1 MGNLP
6 GPTFLNLEY
15 IFFLIYR
22 LFQGIGTFFRS
33 LFSGLRGNGSSRLRD
48 FYQGRGATGDGS
60 CNPFLGDVCGGG
72 DGSGSG
78 SFFSDLFGGGDTFG
92 AVTAIGWG
100 LRIFLI
106 ILLLFLLFV
115 IVYSFL
121 EWRELEKNSD
131 KHIESLI
138 PKEDTAGKLNA
149 RWVKVKELIA
159 SNSESDWRFAIMEA
173 DAMLEDM
180 TLAMNLPG
188 ETLGERLKTVEPSD
202 FLTLQQAWE
211 GHKIRNQIAHQGSE
225 YVLDHR
231 TALAA
236 IRMFEE
242 VFHEFKII

>member
-6 GPTFLNLEY
+6 GPTFLNVEY
-15 IFFLIYR
+15 LFFLIYR

-33 LFSGLRGNGSSRLRD
+33 LFQGFRGNGTSRLRN
-48 FYQGRGATGDGS
+48 FYQGGGS
-60 CNPFLGDVCGGG
+60 SGNSNCNPFLGDVCNGVTDGSSGGG
-72 DGSGSG
+72 LGLFGSG
-78 SFFSDLFGGGDTFG
+78 TFDSI
-92 AVTAIGWG
+92 TAIGVG
-100 LRIFLI
+100 LRVFLF
-106 ILLLFLLFV
+106 ILLLLLLFV

-121 EWRELEKNSD
+121 EWNELKSKSD

-138 PKEDTAGKLNA
+138 PKEDTTSKLNA
-149 RWVKVKELIA
+149 RWEKVKELIA

-188 ETLGERLKTVEPSD
+188 ETLGERLKSVEPSD
-202 FLTLQQAWE
+202 FLNLQQAWE
-211 GHKIRNQIAHQGSE
+211 AHKIRNQIAHQGSE
-225 YVLDHR
+225 YKLEHR